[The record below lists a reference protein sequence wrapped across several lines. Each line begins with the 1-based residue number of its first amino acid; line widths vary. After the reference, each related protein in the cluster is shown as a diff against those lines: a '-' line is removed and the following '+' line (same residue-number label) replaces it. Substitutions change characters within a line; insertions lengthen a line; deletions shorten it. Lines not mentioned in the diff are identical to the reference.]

1 MPPNTLDQFHRP
13 PARRHR
19 AAAWLVGLAGVA
31 TALLLSA
38 QHVANAHPD
47 GSPLAAL
54 LPTADSIAPIAAPD
68 PAAGRRFLLHGDYI
82 GAGIPLPLWKQLAAA
97 VPKPVRY
104 LDRDG
109 VDPSVPDDMNQYR
122 TPRGVEVVSGVN
134 CLGCHASRFR
144 GDLVIGMGN
153 SLRDWSG
160 ARNSYAPLKFLA
172 SITYADGAPERDVLR
187 EFIRGAEALD
197 GTAFTPTR
205 GLNPAFRF
213 EEVAAAY
220 RHPADLSWS
229 EQPLYDIPD
238 AGVWSDVPPWWTLRK
253 KLTLYYNGMGQG
265 DFARLIQ
272 QIGVVMISDAR
283 DAERTLPHMQDVIAY
298 IKTLRPPAHPGPID
312 TALRDAGAEI
322 FAARCADC
330 HGTYSS
336 SSHTAGVPAHET
348 YPNKLIP
355 IDEVGT
361 DPVYAQRI
369 QSSGIHGWFNRSWF
383 AGQGAAYADATLA
396 YVAPPLDGVWCTAPY
411 FHNGSV
417 PTLEAVLNSRS
428 RPQRWRRSFDE
439 FDYDTAS
446 PGWRFDAVPPTFIG
460 PPSRLDYD
468 TTHLG
473 CGNQGHTYGDDLSDA
488 ERRAVIEY
496 LKTL

>member
-1 MPPNTLDQFHRP
+1 MPPATRDLSPRLPHRH
-13 PARRHR
+13 AGAVAWI
-19 AAAWLVGLAGVA
+19 AALACLAGVLVLGA
-31 TALLLSA
+31 NNPAIALDPPP
-38 QHVANAHPD
+38 VAM
-47 GSPLAAL
+47 
-54 LPTADSIAPIAAPD
+54 PD
-68 PAAGRRFLLHGDYI
+68 PDAGRRFLLHGDYI
-82 GAGIPLPLWKQLAAA
+82 GAGIPLALWKQLAATA
-97 VPKPVRY
+97 PRPVRR
-104 LDRDG
+104 LERDG

-122 TPRGVEVVSGVN
+122 TPRGAEVVSGVN

-144 GDLVIGMGN
+144 GELVIGMGN

-160 ARNSYAPLKFLA
+160 ARNSYAPLKLLA
-172 SITYADGAPERDVLR
+172 SITYAEGSPERDILR
-187 EFIRGAEALD
+187 DFIRGAEALD
-197 GTAFTPTR
+197 GASFTPTR

-229 EQPLYDIPD
+229 DKPLYPVPD
-238 AGVWSDVPPWWTLRK
+238 GGIWSDVPPWWTLRK
-253 KLTLYYNGMGQG
+253 KLSLYYNGMGRG

-272 QIGVVMISDAR
+272 QIGVVMIADSS

-312 TALRDAGAEI
+312 PALRDMGAKL

-330 HGTYSS
+330 HGTYG
-336 SSHTAGVPAHET
+336 TQET
-348 YPNKLIP
+348 YPNKLVP
-355 IDEVGT
+355 IDEIGT

-383 AGQGAAYADATLA
+383 AGQGAAYADATLT
-396 YVAPPLDGVWCTAPY
+396 YVAPPLDGVWSTAPY

-417 PTLEAVLNSRS
+417 PTLDAVLNSRA

-439 FDYDTAS
+439 HDYDTNS
-446 PGWRFDAVPPTFIG
+446 PGWRFNAIPPTFIG

-468 TTHLG
+468 TTHPG
-473 CGNQGHTYGDDLSDA
+473 CGNQGHTYGDDLSDE